1 MGEVNE
7 SLGDYE
13 KGDIIY
19 LLLSKEQCSSVLDD
33 WMECN
38 YSCDLSV
45 RRSTKTP
52 GCYVVTTKS
61 LMWATR
67 IIKWHGYQNVTYKKP
82 KKHG

>member
-1 MGEVNE
+1 MSEVKE
-7 SLGDYE
+7 SLEGYE
-13 KGDIIY
+13 KGDTIY

-52 GCYVVTTKS
+52 VSFVFTTKS
-61 LMWATR
+61 MMWATR

>member
-1 MGEVNE
+1 MSEVKE
-7 SLGDYE
+7 SLEGCE
-13 KGDIIY
+13 KGDTIY

-38 YSCDLSV
+38 YTCDLSV

-52 GCYVVTTKS
+52 GSYVVTTKS
-61 LMWATR
+61 LMWTTR

>member
-1 MGEVNE
+1 MSEVKE
-7 SLGDYE
+7 SLEDYE

-38 YSCDLSV
+38 YTCDLSV

-52 GCYVVTTKS
+52 GS
-61 LMWATR
+61 
-67 IIKWHGYQNVTYKKP
+67 
-82 KKHG
+82 

>member
-1 MGEVNE
+1 MGETNE

-38 YSCDLSV
+38 YSCDLNV

-67 IIKWHGYQNVTYKKP
+67 IIKWPGYRSVTYKKP

>member
-1 MGEVNE
+1 MSEVKE
-7 SLGDYE
+7 SLEGYE
-13 KGDIIY
+13 KGDTIY

-33 WMECN
+33 WLECN
-38 YSCDLSV
+38 YTYDLSV

-52 GCYVVTTKS
+52 GSYVVTTKS

>member
-1 MGEVNE
+1 MSEVKE
-7 SLGDYE
+7 SLEGYE
-13 KGDIIY
+13 KGDTIY

-33 WMECN
+33 WLECN
-38 YSCDLSV
+38 YTRDLSV

-52 GCYVVTTKS
+52 GSYVVTTKS

>member
-1 MGEVNE
+1 MSEVKE
-7 SLGDYE
+7 SLEGYG
-13 KGDIIY
+13 KGDTIY

-33 WMECN
+33 WMGCN
-38 YSCDLSV
+38 YTCDLSV

>member
-1 MGEVNE
+1 MSEVKE
-7 SLGDYE
+7 SLEGYEEGDT
-13 KGDIIY
+13 IY

-38 YSCDLSV
+38 YACDLSV

>member
-1 MGEVNE
+1 MSEANE

-38 YSCDLSV
+38 YTCDLSV

-52 GCYVVTTKS
+52 GSYVVTTKS
-61 LMWATR
+61 LMWTTR
-67 IIKWHGYQNVTYKKP
+67 IIKWHGYQSVTYKKP

>member
-1 MGEVNE
+1 MSEVNDC
-7 SLGDYE
+7 LGDYE

-38 YSCDLSV
+38 YTCDLSV

-52 GCYVVTTKS
+52 GSYVVTIKS

>member
-1 MGEVNE
+1 MSEVKE
-7 SLGDYE
+7 SLEDYE
-13 KGDIIY
+13 KGDTIY
-19 LLLSKEQCSSVLDD
+19 LLLSKEQ
-33 WMECN
+33 
-38 YSCDLSV
+38 CDLSV

-52 GCYVVTTKS
+52 GSYVVTTKS

>member
-1 MGEVNE
+1 MSEAKE
-7 SLGDYE
+7 SLEGYE
-13 KGDIIY
+13 KDDTIY

-33 WMECN
+33 RMECN
-38 YSCDLSV
+38 YTCDLSV
-45 RRSTKTP
+45 HRSTKTP
-52 GCYVVTTKS
+52 GSYVVITKS